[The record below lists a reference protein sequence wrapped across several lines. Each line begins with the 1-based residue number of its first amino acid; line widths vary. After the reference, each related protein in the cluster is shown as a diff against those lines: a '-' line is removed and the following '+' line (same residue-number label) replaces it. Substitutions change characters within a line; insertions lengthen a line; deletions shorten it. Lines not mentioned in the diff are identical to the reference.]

1 MKSIFAPNVTLE
13 AIQKNAVN
21 QFGEHIGLKF
31 TQLGADYLEGQM
43 TVDSRHLR
51 PGNIMNGGVSLVLI
65 ETVGSVA
72 ARCAIYGEPKNT
84 LGIQVNANHLAIAH
98 PGDVLTATARPVHV
112 GKSTHV
118 WEVII
123 LNQDKRVVSRGTITM
138 MEIGRAHV

>member
-1 MKSIFAPNVTLE
+1 MKTIFAPNVTLE

-21 QFGEHIGLKF
+21 HFGDHIGLKF
-31 TQLGADYLEGQM
+31 TKLGPDFLEGEM
-43 TVDSRHLR
+43 KVDDRHLR
-51 PGNIMNGGVSLVLI
+51 PGNIMNGGVSLALI

-98 PGDVLTATARPVHV
+98 PGDTLTVTARPFHV

-118 WEVII
+118 WEVTIV
-123 LNQDKRVVSRGTITM
+123 NQDKRTISRGTITM
-138 MEIGRAHV
+138 MVVQK